1 MEDIEVCLFVKGD
14 AEGLKEKAKDQGV
27 NVVKEVKKEK
37 KKERCR
43 EDQDDLEDTYYRW
56 LLFSISRQNTRP
68 MKQEESLLLH
78 MIYFCVMTE
87 WLICCLK

>member
-43 EDQDDLEDTYYRW
+43 EDQDDLEDTYYR
-56 LLFSISRQNTRP
+56 
-68 MKQEESLLLH
+68 
-78 MIYFCVMTE
+78 
-87 WLICCLK
+87 